1 MRREVALGH
10 SGEHRSALIHLHS
23 WESTCMNDAS
33 KCYRCHGSAC
43 APPVEVLPVESGR
56 WIAVVMDSGEF
67 VIDFV
72 YGRPDQVRPGVYEEF
87 PDYANEPSR
96 LQFVDDEGQGWS
108 EESSDQQMRRLGLV

>member
-10 SGEHRSALIHLHS
+10 SGEHRNALINQHS
-23 WESTCMNDAS
+23 WKSTCMNEAS
-33 KCYRCHGSAC
+33 KCYT
-43 APPVEVLPVESGR
+43 VEVLPVESGR

-67 VIDFV
+67 VIDFA
-72 YGRPDQVRPGVYEEF
+72 YSRPDQVRPGVYEEL
-87 PDYANEPSR
+87 PDYANEPLR